1 MRNYLRKLS
10 AKERSDLAD
19 RHLAYFLTFVA
30 GAANAG
36 GFMAVQQYTSHMSG
50 IVSAMAD
57 NLVLGETALFVAGL
71 GAFLAFVAGAGCSA
85 ILVNWGRRLH
95 LHSQYALPLMLEALL
110 LLLFGLFGKEIQ
122 FESWFVVPI
131 TVMLLCFI
139 MGLQNAI
146 ITKLSQSRIRTTHI
160 TGLVTDFGIEL
171 GKLFYWNLSTPMHPE
186 GRQMDPVRADW
197 PKLILLF
204 NLISL
209 FFTGGVTGAYTF
221 GHFGFIA
228 ASALA
233 VIVASLAII
242 PIIDDI
248 KRLIFKII

>member
-10 AKERSDLAD
+10 AKERSDRSD

-36 GFMAVQQYTSHMSG
+36 GFMAVRQYTSHMSG

-57 NLVLGETALFVAGL
+57 NLILGKTGLFVAGL
-71 GAFLAFVAGAGCSA
+71 GAFLAFVSGAACSA
-85 ILVNWGRRLH
+85 ILVNWARRRH
-95 LHSQYALPLMLEALL
+95 LHSQYALPLMLEAALL
-110 LLLFGLFGKEIQ
+110 MIFGVFGKRIH
-122 FESWFVVPI
+122 FDFWLYVPI

-171 GKLFYWNLSTPMHPE
+171 GKLFYWNMPKPDEDLP
-186 GRQMDPVRADW
+186 PVKADRN
-197 PKLILLF
+197 KLVLLL

-209 FFTGGVTGAYTF
+209 FFIGGLSGAFTF
-221 GHFGFIA
+221 GYFGFIA
-228 ASALA
+228 AAALSL
-233 VIVASLAII
+233 IVAGLAIV
-242 PIIDDI
+242 PILDDI
-248 KRLIFKII
+248 THLSLKKL